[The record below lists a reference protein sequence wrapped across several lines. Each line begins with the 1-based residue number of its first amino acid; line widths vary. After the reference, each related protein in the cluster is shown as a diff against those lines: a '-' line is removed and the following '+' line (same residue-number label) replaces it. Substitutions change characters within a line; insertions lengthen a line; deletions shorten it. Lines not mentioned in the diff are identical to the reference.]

1 MLHFFQFCHRSDK
14 RCTLFSFSSKWF
26 GNLKK
31 DIIDK
36 RLVNSVKYH
45 YLSLRLVCSL
55 FTCKRFENKFKNKHK
70 MQIKLS
76 NVETCTTDLASYSLT
91 QWQFWQLTLKLLSGA
106 RVQDKNKRYYCWFL
120 FFLFLFNYVIQ
131 GKSIT
136 WLANSALNCTWKPI
150 SHSSLPDSCDI
161 GFRVQFNAEFPRQ
174 VMNFPIIL
182 FYPQWNYFFPQ
193 SRCFGNSFVAQDSVH
208 YGKKRSRVVLSG
220 IVGPDTFPPFPPQ

>member
-1 MLHFFQFCHRSDK
+1 MIYCLRFRPITLTK
-14 RCTLFSFSSKWF
+14 LFSSVSSKWF
-26 GNLKK
+26 GNLQK

-91 QWQFWQLTLKLLSGA
+91 QWQFWQLTLKWLSGA
-106 RVQDKNKRYYCWFL
+106 RAQDKNKQYYCWFL
-120 FFLFLFNYVIQ
+120 FFLFLSNYAIQ

-136 WLANSALNCTWKPI
+136 WLVNSALNCTWNPI
-150 SHSSLPDSCDI
+150 SHSLNRFAIRAISVFGCNFITLNSLV
-161 GFRVQFNAEFPRQ
+161 R
-174 VMNFPIIL
+174 
-182 FYPQWNYFFPQ
+182 
-193 SRCFGNSFVAQDSVH
+193 
-208 YGKKRSRVVLSG
+208 
-220 IVGPDTFPPFPPQ
+220 